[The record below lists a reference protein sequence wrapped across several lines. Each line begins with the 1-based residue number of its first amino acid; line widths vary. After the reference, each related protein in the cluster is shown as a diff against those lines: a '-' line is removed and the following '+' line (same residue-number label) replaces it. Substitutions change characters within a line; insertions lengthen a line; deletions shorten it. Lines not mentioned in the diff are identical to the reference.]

1 MVDRLVNPLI
11 SDSFFCLVHAV
22 QISRNFSLDP
32 AVEDRLSRNLNDL
45 HLVVGDGAPEWIVID
60 EVQKVPP
67 RVNVVH

>member
-1 MVDRLVNPLI
+1 M
-11 SDSFFCLVHAV
+11 HAV

-67 RVNVVH
+67 RVNGVH